1 MSSNGYNYNWGYADG
16 WSNTDT
22 AVFGGGTIGYNYQ
35 GWLGSAFVVGF
46 EADFGA
52 MGFSTNHAY
61 NSLTLA
67 DNGNPVDS
75 YATKQDGVFY
85 ADVTGQL
92 GYAAGPALFYA
103 KGGWAYLGS
112 GNSFSNAGWAYNN
125 EAWNN
130 GSLDG
135 YVIGG
140 GIEYMWSPN
149 WSIKAEYLYFDF
161 GKQNHNNTGAYTYD
175 CDCTMNWNDHYDS
188 TLTINTF
195 KVGLNYH
202 FNTAYA
208 PLK

>member
-1 MSSNGYNYNWGYADG
+1 MRPDPLCSMPKAVGPISVRA
-16 WSNTDT
+16 T
-22 AVFGGGTIGYNYQ
+22 A
-35 GWLGSAFVVGF
+35 SATR
-46 EADFGA
+46 A
-52 MGFSTNHAY
+52 SAY
-61 NSLTLA
+61 N
-67 DNGNPVDS
+67 G
-75 YATKQDGVFY
+75 
-85 ADVTGQL
+85 
-92 GYAAGPALFYA
+92 
-103 KGGWAYLGS
+103 
-112 GNSFSNAGWAYNN
+112 

-135 YVIGG
+135 WVIGG

-161 GKQNHNNTGAYTYD
+161 GKQNHNNSGSYTYG

-188 TLTINTF
+188 QLTINTF